1 MRALFKIELIGD
13 NIRREARNI
22 VNDLTPAVGRAAAEA
37 FMGKDPSRPW
47 VARIDGLD
55 PRYGLARTFVH
66 GTRDYSRANSVGSR
80 GVWECFALEPGL
92 YEVFHRVSWHRA
104 RRYFIRVT
112 EDGSYHEI
120 SREEVEACLRSATSA
135 SAS

>member
-1 MRALFKIELIGD
+1 MRALLRIELIGE

-22 VNDLTPAVGRAAAEA
+22 VNDLSLAVGREAAEA

-55 PRYGLARTFVH
+55 PRYGFARTFVH
-66 GTRDYSRANSVGSR
+66 GVRDYSRANSVGSR
-80 GVWECFALEPGL
+80 GVWECFALEPGI
-92 YEVFHRVSWHRA
+92 YEVKHPVSWRRT
-104 RRYFIRVT
+104 RRYFISVT
-112 EDGSYHEI
+112 DDGSYHEI
-120 SREEVEACLRSATSA
+120 NREEVEACLRDGTSA